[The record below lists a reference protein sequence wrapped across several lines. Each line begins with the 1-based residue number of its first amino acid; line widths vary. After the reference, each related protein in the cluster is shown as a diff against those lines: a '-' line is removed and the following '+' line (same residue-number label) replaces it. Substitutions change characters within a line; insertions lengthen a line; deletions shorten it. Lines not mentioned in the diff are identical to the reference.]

1 MRRNSCNVAVSKSFC
16 SSFRRKPES
25 IVILLGLGK
34 GKWTPAFAGMTRL
47 AALVVVLTLAAC
59 APVRVRE
66 TPAALAAQ
74 QAREAML
81 TPLVHWTLTAHIGV
95 SNARDGGSG
104 DLTWEQNGDAFR
116 FTVRAPVT
124 GKTWTLSGDA
134 GQAVLEGV
142 DPQPDTGSD
151 AQHLLSDR
159 LGWDVPLHD
168 LGSWIRGMR
177 APGSTATVQYD
188 EHDLPAVIEQDGW
201 RVEYRD
207 WFADRNP
214 PLPRKVFAS
223 RADARVRM
231 VIESWNVD
239 D

>member
-1 MRRNSCNVAVSKSFC
+1 MVTFPQVLLR
-16 SSFRRKPES
+16 
-25 IVILLGLGK
+25 IVLALAL
-34 GKWTPAFAGMTRL
+34 FA
-47 AALVVVLTLAAC
+47 LAAC

-74 QAREAML
+74 QAREAKLAPL
-81 TPLVHWTLTAHIGV
+81 THWTLTAHIGV
-95 SNARDGGSG
+95 SNGRDGGSG
-104 DLTWEQNGDAFR
+104 DLSWEQNGEAFQ

-124 GKTWTLSGDA
+124 GKTWRLSGDA
-134 GQAVLEGV
+134 GHAVLEGV
-142 DPQPDTGSD
+142 DPQPDSGSD
-151 AQHLLSDR
+151 AQQLLGDR
-159 LGWDVPLHD
+159 LDWDVPLHD

-177 APGSTATVQYD
+177 APASTATVQYD

-207 WFADRNP
+207 WFVDRNP

-223 RADARVRM
+223 RADARVRL
-231 VIESWNVD
+231 VIENWNVD

>member
-1 MRRNSCNVAVSKSFC
+1 MDCRNPVAKDGIRAV
-16 SSFRRKPES
+16 
-25 IVILLGLGK
+25 
-34 GKWTPAFAGMTRL
+34 WTPAIPAGVTLSRFFVSVFVM
-47 AALVVVLTLAAC
+47 VLSAC

-74 QAREAML
+74 QAREARLAPL
-81 TPLVHWTLTAHIGV
+81 THWTLTAHIGV
-95 SNARDGGSG
+95 SNGGDGGSG
-104 DLTWEQNGDAFR
+104 DLAWEQNGDAFR

-134 GQAVLEGV
+134 SHAVLEGV

-151 AQHLLSDR
+151 PQHLLSDR
-159 LGWDVPLHD
+159 LGWDVPLAN
-168 LGSWIRGMR
+168 LRAWVRGLR
-177 APGSTATVQYD
+177 APDSSATVQYD

-201 RVEYRD
+201 KVEYRD

-231 VIESWNVD
+231 VIENWDVD